1 MLADSASQLTKGLIK
16 EFFDNSRGFVL
27 ETTGSVLLF
36 ESNAYSPYADNTKKM
51 YAGKL
56 FYIEDIRLREDSD
69 HTYYAK
75 VFGINDDDIEGWVSL
90 NSPKFRIYKQMGTE
104 YTF

>member
-1 MLADSASQLTKGLIK
+1 MLADSASKLTKGLIE
-16 EFFDNSRGFVL
+16 EFSYFPKLVL

-36 ESNAYSPYADNTKKM
+36 ERNAYSPYADNTKKI

-56 FYIEDIRLREDSD
+56 FYIEDIRLKEDSD

-75 VFGINDDDIEGWVSL
+75 VVGVNDDDTEGWVSL
-90 NSPKFRIYKQMGTE
+90 NSPKFRIYKQTGTE